1 MYGRDETGPVT
12 CGTVQPLVTTIADRV
27 PAIRSDVPYDG
38 PNADPS
44 DPVNLD
50 TCLRAVA
57 ARRENLGG
65 DGHRRTF
72 TRSTQPNARKAKGG
86 APSGRW
92 NFAATVVV
100 AGARGLSRRERSH
113 DRRQRFQADHPRPSG
128 QDGRVLP
135 NSPADTRTQAWA
147 VLSSCE

>member
-1 MYGRDETGPVT
+1 VLTAVNRDTWACGPSPQSARIT
-12 CGTVQPLVTTIADRV
+12 EATVIA
-27 PAIRSDVPYDG
+27 A
-38 PNADPS
+38 PS
-44 DPVNLD
+44 SVRP
-50 TCLRAVA
+50 
-57 ARRENLGG
+57 
-65 DGHRRTF
+65 
-72 TRSTQPNARKAKGG
+72 QPNARKAKGG

-135 NSPADTRTQAWA
+135 NSPADTR
-147 VLSSCE
+147 